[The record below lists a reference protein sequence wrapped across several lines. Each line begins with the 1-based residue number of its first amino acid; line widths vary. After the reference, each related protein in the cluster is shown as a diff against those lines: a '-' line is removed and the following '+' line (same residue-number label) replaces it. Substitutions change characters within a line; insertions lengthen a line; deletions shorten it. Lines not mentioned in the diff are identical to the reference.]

1 MRFFLITFIFVGF
14 LGLEAARAE
23 EKPRFN
29 ASETR
34 ETPQV
39 ITFIGQKVFVR
50 VDDEQEGFKEFIN
63 VKTGETEAYI
73 SLDGRYE
80 ARYEILEL
88 VTGDYGHEFINFHAY
103 DHYGLPAFSDY
114 ETVLL
119 FVHDAGGELIHD
131 KYNYYPIYKD
141 AVGGWATCGDPYK
154 HIDQVVDF
162 QKKPLRD
169 IIFEQDLKF
178 DITSKYQNL
187 ETYLEEYYEA
197 DEVIPLEELADIK
210 SEILEANKEVDD
222 FYAPP
227 IFKREEG
234 FAYCE
239 QGVYLNELMRI
250 ELQTN
255 FLPEKRHEFCKARLE
270 DKGISLQEGDKDA
283 VERFKTELSECIAS
297 LKENGQPESLN

>member
-1 MRFFLITFIFVGF
+1 MRFFLITFMLVSS
-14 LGLEAARAE
+14 LGLETVRAK

-34 ETPQV
+34 EAPQV
-39 ITFIGQKVFVR
+39 IAFIGQKVFVR
-50 VDDEQEGFKEFIN
+50 EDDEQEGFKEVIN
-63 VKTGETEAYI
+63 VETGETENYI
-73 SLDGRYE
+73 LMDGRYE

-88 VTGDYGHEFINFHAY
+88 VAGDYRQEFINFHAY

-119 FVHDAGGELIHD
+119 FVHDAGGELVHD
-131 KYNYYPIYKD
+131 KYDYYPIYKD
-141 AVGGWATCGDPYK
+141 AVGGWATCGDPYE
-154 HIDQVVDF
+154 HIDQVDF

-187 ETYLEEYYEA
+187 ETHLKEYYEA
-197 DEVIPLEELADIK
+197 DEVIPPEELAEIK

-222 FYAPP
+222 YYAPP
-227 IFKREEG
+227 IFKRDEG

-239 QGVYLNELMRI
+239 QGAYLNELMRI

-255 FLPEKRHEFCKARLE
+255 FLPEKRHEICKARLE
-270 DKGISLQEGDKDA
+270 GKGISPQEGDKDA